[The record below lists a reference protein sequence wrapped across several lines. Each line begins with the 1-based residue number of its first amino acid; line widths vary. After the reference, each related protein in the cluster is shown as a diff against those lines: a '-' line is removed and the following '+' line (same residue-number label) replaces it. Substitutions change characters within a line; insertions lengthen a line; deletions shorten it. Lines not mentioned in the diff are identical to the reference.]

1 MSYTVLNSAWSSTL
15 LSDPEVAGLFSADA
29 DLAAML
35 DFEAALAEAEAEAG
49 VFSTGLAQQIIAAC
63 REFRPDMGRLHAG
76 ISRDGMAVPDL
87 IRQLREAIGTEA
99 SKYLHFGATS
109 QDVIDTSL
117 TLRLQQVNQ
126 IFAPR
131 LSNVCASLA
140 HLDQRFGPRQMMART
155 RMQSALPI
163 LVSHRIDRWRTP
175 LLDLSDDF
183 GQVQSAVQA
192 LQFGG
197 PVGTLDQLGA
207 KAPEVRG
214 LLAERLGL
222 LDPRTAWHTDRSR
235 VLNYSFWLTK
245 LATALGKI
253 GLDIMLMAQDER
265 SEIALAKSGGSSAM
279 AHKKN
284 PIKAEV
290 LLALARFIS
299 TLHAGLQQ
307 CALHEQ
313 ERSGTNWTLE
323 WMLLPQ
329 ICIATGTALITAQ
342 ALLKSVDS
350 LGER

>member
-1 MSYTVLNSAWSSTL
+1 MSYTVLNSAMSSTL

-63 REFRPDMGRLHAG
+63 REFRPDMGRLNAG

-163 LVSHRIDRWRTP
+163 LVSHRIDGWRTP

-183 GQVQSAVQA
+183 GQVQAAVQA

-207 KAPEVRG
+207 KAPEVRR
-214 LLAERLGL
+214 LLA
-222 LDPRTAWHTDRSR
+222 
-235 VLNYSFWLTK
+235 
-245 LATALGKI
+245 
-253 GLDIMLMAQDER
+253 
-265 SEIALAKSGGSSAM
+265 
-279 AHKKN
+279 
-284 PIKAEV
+284 
-290 LLALARFIS
+290 
-299 TLHAGLQQ
+299 
-307 CALHEQ
+307 
-313 ERSGTNWTLE
+313 
-323 WMLLPQ
+323 
-329 ICIATGTALITAQ
+329 
-342 ALLKSVDS
+342 
-350 LGER
+350 